1 MYGFGD
7 VWLDQNVTNEKELI
21 TEFEIRIKDCEL
33 QTWSAKMTKMIT
45 MTKMIK
51 TVIKLK
57 YYCMYKEKFELEQ
70 YLLLNLPRKVKRQ
83 LSKFRIASLNL
94 EVERGRHFNL
104 PKEDRLCKL
113 CGANYNRQEVECEFN
128 FLLVC
133 SYSAHSMI
141 VFEQIAHQL
150 YSIKL
155 YSTLGI

>member
-21 TEFEIRIKDCEL
+21 TEFEIRIKDCKL
-33 QTWSAKMTKMIT
+33 QTWSAK
-45 MTKMIK
+45 IK
-51 TVIKLK
+51 TVPKLK

-83 LSKFRIASLNL
+83 LSKYGIASHDL
-94 EVERGRHFNL
+94 EVERGRHFIL